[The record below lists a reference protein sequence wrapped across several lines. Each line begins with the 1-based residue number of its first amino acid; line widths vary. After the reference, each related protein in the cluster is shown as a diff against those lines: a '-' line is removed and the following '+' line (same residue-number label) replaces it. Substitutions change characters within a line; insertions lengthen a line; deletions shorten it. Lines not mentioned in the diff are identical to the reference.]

1 MKNGTKYEQSI
12 HDSPLLL
19 YFNEL
24 ILLLRFS
31 FYNNIVCEV
40 SKSVLQCAGLKN
52 THFALPMNMQ
62 PPIKVRTVGW
72 VGLLRWI

>member
-1 MKNGTKYEQSI
+1 MTPHFY
-12 HDSPLLL
+12 
-19 YFNEL
+19 Y
-24 ILLLRFS
+24 ILTNLRFS
-31 FYNNIVCEV
+31 SFNNIVCEV
-40 SKSVLQCAGLKN
+40 SPSVLQCAGLNN

>member
-1 MKNGTKYEQSI
+1 MTPHFYYILMN
-12 HDSPLLL
+12 LF
-19 YFNEL
+19 YFYVSV
-24 ILLLRFS
+24 LRFS

-40 SKSVLQCAGLKN
+40 SKSVLQCAGLNN